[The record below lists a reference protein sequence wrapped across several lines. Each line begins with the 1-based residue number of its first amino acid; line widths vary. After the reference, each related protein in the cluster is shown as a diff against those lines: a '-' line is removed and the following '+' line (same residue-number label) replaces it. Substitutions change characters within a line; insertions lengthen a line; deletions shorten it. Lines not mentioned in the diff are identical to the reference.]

1 MKVNDKFLLKTYIGP
16 FFLTFLVVLFV
27 FIMQFLWKYIDDL
40 VGKGLDILT
49 LGKLFFYSVFT
60 FVPMALPLGVLL
72 SSLITFGNLAE
83 RNELTAMKSAG
94 ISLYRIIQPILIFV
108 IGITCMAFVFT
119 NNVVPYMSLKFTTLL
134 HDIQAQKPALN
145 IEEGIFYRDIDNYII
160 RIGKKETDNKTI
172 HDIII
177 YDHTRNTGYTTM
189 TYAQK
194 GTMEMTEDKNYL
206 LFTLENGFIYDENR
220 NYDPTLK
227 ASELPLTRGVFKS
240 QQIRFDLSS
249 FQRQSIGEDFYK
261 DNYEMLNVL
270 QLNTFIDTMS
280 QELSAMDRHRGDEL
294 LNRIIYIHRDYN
306 DSLVSSYSITPQDSV
321 RPLTLDEQI
330 TKYSYAIQH
339 LRDGTGAT
347 EFDLMEYESIASH
360 KWRYEIEWHKKFSL
374 SLACLLLFFVGC
386 PLGAII
392 RKGGLGI
399 PLTVSVFIFVI
410 YWVLTT
416 TGERMARI
424 GTVSPFLGVWFASI
438 ILLLLGIFFIYKAST
453 EAGLSD
459 LSLIKQWFNKLS
471 RFNPLKPTKDV

>member
-108 IGITCMAFVFT
+108 IAITCVAFVFT

-145 IEEGIFYRDIDNYII
+145 IEEGIFYREIDNYII
-160 RIGKKETDNKTI
+160 RIGEKDKDNKTI

-189 TYAQK
+189 TYAEK
-194 GTMEMTEDKNYL
+194 GTMEMTKDKQYL
-206 LFTLENGFIYDENR
+206 LFTLENGFVYDENR
-220 NYDPTLK
+220 NYDPSLK
-227 ASELPLTRGVFKS
+227 ASEMPLTRGTFKS
-240 QQIRFDLSS
+240 QQMRFDLSS
-249 FQRQSIGEDFYK
+249 FQRQSIGEDFYR

-270 QLNTFIDTMS
+270 QLNRYIDTMQ
-280 QELSAMDRHRGDEL
+280 QELSAMGACRGNNL
-294 LNRIIYIHRDYN
+294 LGRIIYINRDY
-306 DSLVSSYSITPQDSV
+306 QDSV
-321 RPLTLDEQI
+321 AATYSTTQDSVKKLTLAEQI
-330 TKYSYAIQH
+330 NMYATAIQT
-339 LRDGTGAT
+339 LRDGTGIT
-347 EFDLMEYESIASH
+347 EFDLMEYESIANN

-399 PLTVSVFIFVI
+399 PLTVSVFIFVV
-410 YWVLTT
+410 YWVVTT

-424 GTVSPFLGVWFASI
+424 GTISPFLGVWFASM
-438 ILLLLGIFFIYKAST
+438 ILLPLGIFLLYKAST
-453 EAGLSD
+453 EAGLND
-459 LSLIKQWFNKLS
+459 LSVLKKWFNKLS
-471 RFNPLKPTKDV
+471 NLNPLRPKKS